1 MTVAQSDDSFDPLAP
16 DEALDAREYLRVL
29 WHDKWRIVGLAILL
43 SLLFGLVGA
52 FVVHPQFR
60 TSATVALDPVAMI
73 EVVEATGEPRDL
85 QTDLAAETAVADSTE
100 VRTAAEE
107 QAGVSFSAS
116 VRPAEGSSGAI
127 DFSASAD
134 TAEHAQLGLDAMVAA
149 YMARRIELAVALADE
164 KIGPLRD
171 QVAELQAGR
180 DDAAAPLDAVVS
192 QLNDNPTPAYRAQLL
207 EQQANLQNQLG
218 DTLNEFDDQI
228 AQANSN
234 IQTLQQIEDA
244 IRTGDNAAVS
254 AGPTTTQTT
263 PGGSRLAV
271 IGFVLG
277 LLAGVVLSVGR
288 RSLDKS
294 VRSKAALEH
303 ATGQRVVGL
312 IPRVVD
318 WDEDEAQNVALA
330 HPTSPPAEAYRTL
343 RTSLHFLTVDSSV
356 HRILFTSAVSGEG
369 KTTTVANLAVTLART
384 GTRVLMVDADL
395 RKPRLHEFFGLSGEA
410 GLSDALLGESPTAL
424 VQPIDGFES
433 LALLAA
439 GPPLAESSEHL
450 ESERTAQVL
459 AELDGLADLVLFD
472 SSPLLPVTDALVL
485 ARYADA
491 VLLVASAGKTMPREA
506 LRATELLTDQHS
518 PLVGSILN
526 NVSRDMSDGYAF
538 EYGYELDEPR
548 GGDATN
554 AGEAPSGD
562 DAVTKTADVTGAAEP
577 GKCPTCGAAVKASAK
592 FCRACGHSFEE
603 GNAVDDDEVGVT

>member
-1 MTVAQSDDSFDPLAP
+1 MTLAQADDSFDPLAP
-16 DEALDAREYLRVL
+16 DDALDAREYLRVL
-29 WHDKWRIVGLAILL
+29 WHDKWRIIGLALL
-43 SLLFGLVGA
+43 ASILFGIVGVT
-52 FVVHPQFR
+52 VVNPRYR
-60 TSATVALDPVAMI
+60 TDATVALEPVAMI

-85 QTDLAAETAVADSTE
+85 QTDLATETAVADSAE
-100 VRTAAEE
+100 VRAAAEA
-107 QAGVSFSAS
+107 QAGASFSAL

-134 TAEHAQLGLDAMVAA
+134 TAEHAQQGLDAMVAA
-149 YMARRIELAVALADE
+149 YMARRIELAIALADE

-180 DDAAAPLDAVVS
+180 DEAAAPLDAVVS

-228 AQANSN
+228 IQAQSS
-234 IQTLQQIEDA
+234 IQTLQQIQDA
-244 IRTGDNAAVS
+244 IQVGDNAAVS

-263 PGGSRLAV
+263 PGGSRLAL

-277 LLAGVVLSVGR
+277 LVAGVVLSVGR
-288 RSLDKS
+288 RALDKS
-294 VRSKAALEH
+294 IRSKTALEH
-303 ATGQRVVGL
+303 ATGHRVVGL

-343 RTSLHFLTVDSSV
+343 RTSLHFLTVDQSV
-356 HRILFTSAVSGEG
+356 HRILLTSAVSGEG

-395 RKPRLHEFFGLSGEA
+395 RKPRLHEFFGLPGEA
-410 GLSDALLGESPTAL
+410 GLSNALLGDPATAL
-424 VQPIDGFES
+424 VQPIEGFDS
-433 LALLAA
+433 LSLLAA

-472 SSPLLPVTDALVL
+472 SSPVLPVTDALVL

-491 VLLVASAGKTMPREA
+491 VVLVASAGKTMPKEA

-526 NVSRDMSDGYAF
+526 NVSREMGDGYAF
-538 EYGYELDEPR
+538 EYGYELDESR
-548 GGDATN
+548 GGDA
-554 AGEAPSGD
+554 AGGGQ
-562 DAVTKTADVTGAAEP
+562 TADRDADADAPVGAEP
-577 GKCPTCGAAVKASAK
+577 GKCPHCGAAVKPSAK
-592 FCRACGHSFEE
+592 FCRACGESFEE
-603 GNAVDDDEVGVT
+603 GNAVDGDEVGVT